1 MKTYPR
7 PKERLPNRTVSI
19 IGTGSY
25 VPDRVLT
32 NADLEAMVET
42 TDQWIIDRTG
52 IRERRIAAE
61 GEFTSHLAAAAA
73 RSAMENAGVTADEL
87 DMILVA
93 TITPDTFFPSTACH
107 VQRIIGAKNAACMD
121 VNAACSGF
129 LYCVEIAQQFIANH
143 TYSTVLVIGADK
155 LSSIVNW
162 SDRNTCVLF
171 GDGAGAAILR
181 YRAGSHGV
189 ITTYMGSDGNYGD
202 ILHMPGGGCAI
213 PITKEN
219 ADLKLNTLHMNGRET
234 FKQAVISMMRA
245 AQRALDQSGLTTAD
259 LKCII
264 PHQANIR
271 IIEAM
276 ADRLDAPI
284 SKFHMNVDKYGNTSA
299 AAVAIALDEANRMGR
314 FQVGDYI
321 LLVVFGGGLTYAS
334 SVIQW

>member
-1 MKTYPR
+1 MKKSPTVKTPQF
-7 PKERLPNRTVSI
+7 NRSVSI

-25 VPDRVLT
+25 VPERILS
-32 NADLEAMVET
+32 NADLEAIVDT
-42 TDQWIIDRTG
+42 NDQWIIERTG
-52 IRERRIAAE
+52 IRERRIAKE
-61 GEFTSHLAAAAA
+61 DEFTSHLAAEAAKQ
-73 RSAMENAGVTADEL
+73 AMENAGITVEEIEL
-87 DMILVA
+87 ILVA

-107 VQRIIGAKNAACMD
+107 VQRLIGAKNAACFD
-121 VNAACSGF
+121 LNAACSGF
-129 LYCVEIAQQFIANH
+129 LYGVEIAQQFIANH

-162 SDRNTCVLF
+162 QERNTCVLF

-181 YRAGSHGV
+181 NREGSHGV

-202 ILHMPGGGCAI
+202 ILHMPGGGCAQ
-213 PITKEN
+213 PITREN
-219 ADLKLNTLHMNGRET
+219 VDLKLNTLHMNGRET
-234 FKQAVISMMRA
+234 FKQAVTSMMKA
-245 AQRALDQSGLTTAD
+245 AQTALEQSGLTTDD

-276 ADRLDAPI
+276 ASRLHVPMN
-284 SKFHMNVDKYGNTSA
+284 KFHINLDRYGNTSA
-299 AAVAIALDEANRMGR
+299 AAVAIALDEANRTGR